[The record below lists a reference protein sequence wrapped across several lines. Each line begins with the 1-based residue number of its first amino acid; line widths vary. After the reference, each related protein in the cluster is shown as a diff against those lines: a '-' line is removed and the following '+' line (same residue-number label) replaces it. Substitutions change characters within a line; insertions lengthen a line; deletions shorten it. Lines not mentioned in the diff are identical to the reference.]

1 MEIHRKPKCLFN
13 SRKLT
18 EAVKMVSVEDNL
30 FNLKAMY
37 IELCR
42 EIQLR
47 ALEPVNW
54 GKGPSPAMDQSD
66 PWVQ

>member
-47 ALEPVNW
+47 ALEPVN
-54 GKGPSPAMDQSD
+54 
-66 PWVQ
+66 